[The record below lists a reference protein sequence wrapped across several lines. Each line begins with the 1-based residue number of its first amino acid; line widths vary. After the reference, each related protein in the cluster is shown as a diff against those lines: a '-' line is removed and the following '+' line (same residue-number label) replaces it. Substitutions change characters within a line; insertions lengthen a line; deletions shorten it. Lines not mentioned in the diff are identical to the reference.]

1 MNLTTKQKES
11 LLFKRDLQELLTDF
25 ELSNPSRTAEE
36 ITEITE
42 YKQYLR
48 DLPDNDYVWKQ
59 APTFY
64 KTSRVYNILVH
75 LYDKFDGGRK

>member
-1 MNLTTKQKES
+1 MNTKQKEN
-11 LLFKRDLQELLTDF
+11 LLFRRDLMELLTDF
-25 ELSNPSRTAEE
+25 ELSNQSRTPEQL
-36 ITEITE
+36 TEMEE

-48 DLPDNDYVWKQ
+48 DLPDNNFEWKQ
-59 APTFY
+59 PPEFF